1 MKERLK
7 QLRKFLGLT
16 QGEFGEKIGMTDAS
30 VSHMELGRTALS
42 DQNIK
47 LICLT
52 FGARVEWLRAGE
64 GDMMDDEALLS
75 DKEKRLLVLF
85 RRLSP
90 RAREMLIEYAEK
102 LKSDEEALRAGAV
115 EPGNQPPPRA
125 AKTAVNP
132 IHNKKRG

>member
-7 QLRKFLGLT
+7 QLRKFLMLT

-30 VSHMELGRTALS
+30 VSHMESGRTALS
-42 DQNIK
+42 EQNIK

-52 FGARVEWLRAGE
+52 FGARAEWIRNGE
-64 GDMMDDEALLS
+64 GDMMNDEALLS
-75 DKEKRLLVLF
+75 EKENRLLALF

-90 RAREMLIEYAEK
+90 KAREMLIEYAEK
-102 LKSDEEALRAGAV
+102 LRSDEAGLRGGAV
-115 EPGNQPPPRA
+115 ENGNQPPQEAR
-125 AKTAVNP
+125 TEVNP